1 MMSSYIEYCPG
12 EQQLL
17 LAVAAK
23 AEPIAALPSG
33 ERMTLLESAV
43 EVAA

>member
-23 AEPIAALPSG
+23 PEPALPSG